1 MILFNIAAIALAQP
15 EWRAWVTI
23 SGAVVWWLGHI
34 QSRVVYYLM
43 NIHVLPRTI
52 YVARVSDV

>member
-1 MILFNIAAIALAQP
+1 MQKFDKFLFL
-15 EWRAWVTI
+15 
-23 SGAVVWWLGHI
+23 LGHL

-52 YVARVSDV
+52 YLTRVSEKFCTLSCSLLNSLDMYAAE